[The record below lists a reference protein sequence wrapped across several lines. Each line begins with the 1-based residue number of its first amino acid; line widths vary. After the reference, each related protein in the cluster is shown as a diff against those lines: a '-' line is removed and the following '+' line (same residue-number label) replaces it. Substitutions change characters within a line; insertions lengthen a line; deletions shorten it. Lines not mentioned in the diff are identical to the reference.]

1 VVMDRLE
8 ESKTGKLAV
17 AVPEVLDITVEIW
30 AETPS
35 EAEELDDT
43 EVEDPEDDMS
53 ELEDTTPF
61 IIAQRQP

>member
-1 VVMDRLE
+1 MVMDRLE